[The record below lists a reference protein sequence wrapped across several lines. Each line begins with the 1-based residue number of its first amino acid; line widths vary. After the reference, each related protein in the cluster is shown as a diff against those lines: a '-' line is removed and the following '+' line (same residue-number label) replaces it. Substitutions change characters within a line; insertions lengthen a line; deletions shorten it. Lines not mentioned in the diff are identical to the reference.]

1 MLIGESDLL
10 FKKTW
15 LSKTGGLL
23 TIFIHLIYRN
33 IVYKGMK

>member
-15 LSKTGGLL
+15 LSKTRGTSYYFYSFNLEEYSL
-23 TIFIHLIYRN
+23 SE
-33 IVYKGMK
+33 